1 MTFARPLAAACAAAI
16 ICASLAAQ
24 SQVIQPANAEKTTE
38 TRTLPLASGST
49 LKVKNVNG
57 FIRVEAWDREEV
69 QFTGEF
75 KPSSKDEQVKV
86 VLELGDRNLVIRVEY
101 PKNSGWRWNYH
112 SPECNMTL
120 KVPRRVSAKLETV
133 NGEVVLS
140 GTQGAARLTT
150 VNGGVRATDLAD
162 SLKATT
168 VNGAI
173 TFAQVR
179 GELVLQ
185 TVNGAIKGSGLDG
198 LGKGLKASTVNGSI
212 HLQTA
217 GLKGRLKAST
227 LDGAITFN
235 AKGAE
240 QVEIKK
246 KTVDGELRSKV
257 TAIFPGEGQGIELET
272 VNGAITL
279 D

>member
-1 MTFARPLAAACAAAI
+1 MALARPLAAAVAAVI
-16 ICASLAAQ
+16 LCASLAAQ
-24 SQVIQPANAEKTTE
+24 SQVIQPAKAEKTTE

-86 VLELGDRNLVIRVEY
+86 VMEAGHGSLEIRGEY
-101 PKNSGWRWNYH
+101 PKHTGWGSYQG
-112 SPECNMTL
+112 PQCQMTL
-120 KVPRRVSAKLETV
+120 KVPRRVTPTIETV
-133 NGEVVLS
+133 NGEVSVS
-140 GTQGAARLTT
+140 GTQGKAVLST
-150 VNGGVRATDLAD
+150 VNGGIRAANLQEH
-162 SLKATT
+162 LKAET
-168 VNGAI
+168 VNGSI
-173 TFAQVR
+173 NLDQVK
-179 GELVLQ
+179 GSLNLQ

-198 LGKGLKASTVNGSI
+198 QGQGIKAETVNGSI
-212 HLQTA
+212 HLQV
-217 GLKGRLKAST
+217 GGMKGRLKAST
-227 LDGAITFN
+227 VNGGISFN

-240 QVEIKK
+240 QVEVKK
-246 KTVDGELRSKV
+246 HRV
-257 TAIFPGEGQGIELET
+257 TAVFPGSDQGIDIET